1 MLQLQV
7 SLEEQLT
14 KCAMLHT
21 CLCPRQVIG
30 VRMARLACSWLR
42 IDPALQRKQLYVY
55 MEVGHCAADG
65 VIAVTHASP
74 TNGLM
79 NLIATISTGNSMFFQ
94 NFRRRLG
101 EFYLIPKQQFFICH
115 DLVGLALRFPR

>member
-1 MLQLQV
+1 MIELQISLQ
-7 SLEEQLT
+7 EQLT

-30 VRMARLACSWLR
+30 VRMARFACIWLGV
-42 IDPALQRKQLYVY
+42 DPALQRKQLFIY
-55 MEVGHCAADG
+55 MEIGHCAADG

-79 NLIATISTGNSMFFQ
+79 KLLDYGKMAATFVHLPTN
-94 NFRRRLG
+94 RA
-101 EFYLIPKQQFFICH
+101 
-115 DLVGLALRFPR
+115 V